1 MPYRFFLFAAAF
13 FILLFGA
20 SCSSEKKTPAVL
32 LSEAVAAGNRGDWNT
47 ALDLSSQALE
57 NAPGNRDIL
66 LFSALALENT
76 GKMEQAVNR
85 VRSIS
90 SDPGDFM
97 VQYTLGRMLFKQ
109 GQLEQCIAP
118 LKYAEQVSPRDV
130 NTLILLS
137 KATLRLNTRDAAVY
151 QKKLLSFPAF
161 INSPVVFNELGVI
174 FALQGKPRD
183 ALVFLLDRHATLPVS
198 VLNAAIICDWHLN
211 EKNQAEALYKKYLR
225 LTARNPELERER
237 FAVTRRLQDI
247 R

>member
-1 MPYRFFLFAAAF
+1 MLNRF
-13 FILLFGA
+13 LLFSA
-20 SCSSEKKTPAVL
+20 AVSFLLLVSSCTSEKKTPAGL
-32 LSEAVAAGNRGDWNT
+32 LSEAVAAGNRGDWKK
-47 ALDLSSQALE
+47 ALAVSTEALE

-76 GKMEQAVNR
+76 GRTEEAVNR

-109 GQLEQCIAP
+109 GRLEQCIAP
-118 LKYAEQVSPRDV
+118 LKYAEQASPRDV

-137 KATLRLNTRDAAVY
+137 KATLRLNTKDAAVY

-161 INSPVVFNELGVI
+161 ANSPVVFNELGVI

-183 ALVFLLDRHATLPVS
+183 ALTFLLCPRATLPVS

-211 EKNQAEALYKKYLR
+211 DKSQARVLYGKYLR
-225 LTARNPELERER
+225 LTARNPEFERER
-237 FAVTRRLQDI
+237 FSVTRRLQEI